1 MNFQDFISSSI
12 LIVYIIPIILYGI
25 TRQPYHIIAFM
36 GTLGT
41 NVISEIIKHVFIK
54 EVSPRPQGAMNCDM
68 MCTNGNQEGKPG
80 MPSSHAA
87 TISFFTI
94 YYLRH
99 TSNLYIRAILIGYA
113 VFVMMSRYHKRC
125 HTVPQIMAGALLGS
139 SMGILLD
146 P

>member
-12 LIVYIIPIILYGI
+12 IIVYIIPIILYGF
-25 TRQPYHIIAFM
+25 THQPYHIVALM

-41 NVISEIIKHVFIK
+41 NAISECIKHIFIK
-54 EVSPRPQGAMNCDM
+54 EISPRPQGAMNCNV

-87 TISFFTI
+87 TIAFFTI

-99 TSNLYIRAILIGYA
+99 TNSLYIRAILIGYA
-113 VFVMMSRYHKRC
+113 ILVMMSRYHKRC
-125 HTVPQIMAGALLGS
+125 HTVLQIMVGALLGS
-139 SMGILLD
+139 SMGIWLK
-146 P
+146 